1 MATRYE
7 AIVIG
12 GGPGGYSA
20 AIRLAQLGKKVLC
33 VEQDRLGGVC
43 LNVGCMPSKALLHVG
58 EVITAA
64 RDVKD
69 MGIVFG
75 EPKIDLATLNK
86 WKSKMI
92 DDLVGGIGTLFKANK
107 VESMFGVVTVV
118 DKNTVRVKKSDGADE
133 TLNTDNLLI
142 ATGSEPVAL
151 PGFERNGKTVLNSD
165 DAIKL
170 AEIPKSILILGAGV
184 IGLEFATIYKRLGAE
199 VTVVEMLDRAL
210 GDTDLEMSTLL
221 LRILKKQGINV
232 HLKTKCASVDVR
244 SNGIVAKLQGE
255 VTGMHEAEKMLVA
268 VGRRPRAPQGM
279 DKLGLA
285 ADRGFIKVDEH
296 RQTNVAGVYAIG
308 DCSGPPLLAHKAMKE
323 GVIAAEVIAGL
334 KSAYDPMAMPNC
346 VYTDPQLATAGLS
359 EEQAK
364 AAGYE
369 IALGKF
375 RLAALGRARTVGISD
390 GMVKIVGD
398 KKTDLVLGVHIV
410 SPTAE
415 SMIAEAVIAIEMGA
429 TVEDIGLSIHPHPTF
444 SEPIMEAAEFLH
456 GRAIH
461 VVNTPT
467 KT

>member
-1 MATRYE
+1 VATRYD

-20 AIRLAQLGKKVLC
+20 AIRLGQLGKKVLC
-33 VEQDRLGGVC
+33 VESYRLGGVC

-64 RDVKD
+64 RDVKE
-69 MGIVFG
+69 MGVTFG
-75 EPKIDLATLNK
+75 EPKVDLAMLNK

-107 VESMFGVVTVV
+107 VESMFGVATIV
-118 DKNTVRVKKSDGADE
+118 DKNTVRVKKVDGGE
-133 TLNTDNLLI
+133 ESVNCDNLVI

-165 DAIKL
+165 DAIAL
-170 AEIPKSILILGAGV
+170 AEVPRSIVILGAGV
-184 IGLEFATIYKRLGAE
+184 IGLEFATIYRRLGAE

-210 GDTDLEMSTLL
+210 GDTDLEISTLL
-221 LRILKKQGINV
+221 LRILKKQGINI

-255 VTGMHEAEKMLVA
+255 VNVMQEAEKMLVA
-268 VGRRPRAPQGM
+268 VGRRPRTPQGA

-285 ADRGFIKVDEH
+285 MDRGFIKVDEQ
-296 RQTNVAGVYAIG
+296 RRTTIPSVYAVG
-308 DCSGPPLLAHKAMKE
+308 DCTGAPLLAHKAMKE
-323 GVIAAEVIAGL
+323 GVIAAEVIAGM
-334 KSAYDPMAMPNC
+334 KSAYEPMAMPNC
-346 VYTDPQLATAGLS
+346 VYTDPQVATAGLS

-369 IALGKF
+369 ISVGKF
-375 RLAALGRARTVGISD
+375 RLAALGRARTVGISE
-390 GMVKIVGD
+390 GMVKVVGD

-429 TVEDIGLSIHPHPTF
+429 TVEDIGLSVHPHPTF
-444 SEPIMEAAEFLH
+444 AESIMEAAELLH

-461 VVNTPT
+461 MVNTPP
-467 KT
+467 K